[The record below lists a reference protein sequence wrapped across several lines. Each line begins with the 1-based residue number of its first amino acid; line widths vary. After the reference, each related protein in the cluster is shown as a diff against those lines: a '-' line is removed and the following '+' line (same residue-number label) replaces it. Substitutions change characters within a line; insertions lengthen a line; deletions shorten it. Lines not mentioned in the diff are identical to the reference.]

1 MKWSAC
7 IRERTREYEAERIVI
22 SESPNNGIVC
32 YTLYLEAVGM
42 YAGGVRRGKS
52 GIGDSVEKQ
61 LHDEKKDIY
70 N

>member
-1 MKWSAC
+1 MRQ
-7 IRERTREYEAERIVI
+7 RELLLVKVL
-22 SESPNNGIVC
+22 NNGIVC

-61 LHDEKKDIY
+61 VHDEKKGIY

>member
-1 MKWSAC
+1 MRGQESVRQ
-7 IRERTREYEAERIVI
+7 RELLLVKVL
-22 SESPNNGIVC
+22 NNGIVC

-61 LHDEKKDIY
+61 LHDEKKGIY

>member
-1 MKWSAC
+1 MRQ
-7 IRERTREYEAERIVI
+7 RELLLVKVL
-22 SESPNNGIVC
+22 NNGIVC

-61 LHDEKKDIY
+61 LHDEKKGIY

>member
-1 MKWSAC
+1 
-7 IRERTREYEAERIVI
+7 
-22 SESPNNGIVC
+22 
-32 YTLYLEAVGM
+32 M

-61 LHDEKKDIY
+61 VHDEKKGIY

>member
-1 MKWSAC
+1 MRGQESVRQ
-7 IRERTREYEAERIVI
+7 RELLLVKVL
-22 SESPNNGIVC
+22 NNGIVC

-61 LHDEKKDIY
+61 VHDEKKGIY

>member
-1 MKWSAC
+1 MRGQESVRQ
-7 IRERTREYEAERIVI
+7 RELLLVKVL
-22 SESPNNGIVC
+22 NNGIVC

-42 YAGGVRRGKS
+42 YAEGVRRGKS

-61 LHDEKKDIY
+61 VHDEKKGIY